1 MVAEAGDARLLLH
14 RNCRRAENPA
24 ERNSYLRNGG
34 TMKRNKRAILAF
46 TIPGTLLFLLTFV
59 YPIIRTVIMSFSPSR
74 KSRIRYPN
82 GLSAESKNYTA
93 LFQNSLFQTSFMESF
108 SAYGCTAGSLSW
120 RCPQAL
126 ATILTSGVRGK
137 GFSRPRF
144 ISPNVISAVAMAT

>member
-1 MVAEAGDARLLLH
+1 MPASCCIEIAAGG
-14 RNCRRAENPA
+14 ESG

-34 TMKRNKRAILAF
+34 TMKRNKSVILAF

-59 YPIIRTVIMSFSPSR
+59 YPIIRTVIMSLLLHHGNHGSGIQMGFQRNPKLYGIISEQSVPDVFYGIFFRIWLYGGIIIMAVSP
-74 KSRIRYPN
+74 
-82 GLSAESKNYTA
+82 T
-93 LFQNSLFQTSFMESF
+93 
-108 SAYGCTAGSLSW
+108 
-120 RCPQAL
+120 L